1 MAIGLS
7 HLVLPQSKQDA
18 QNPPEPLP
26 LIPKTSP
33 SLPVTLHTPEGE
45 SIELPVGNGITPA
58 IWKKYNLKSKR
69 TIAAHF
75 NCANIGQFEDD
86 VLKLGNAF
94 INSDLTEVP
103 ETTNDDALAREL
115 AKSDEN
121 QRESTMHD
129 GHLAKNMAAS
139 EAR

>member
-7 HLVLPQSKQDA
+7 HLVLPQSKLDA

-26 LIPKTSP
+26 HVPKTSP
-33 SLPVTLHTPEGE
+33 SLPVTLHTPEG
-45 SIELPVGNGITPA
+45 V
-58 IWKKYNLKSKR
+58 
-69 TIAAHF
+69 
-75 NCANIGQFEDD
+75 
-86 VLKLGNAF
+86 GNAF

-103 ETTNDDALAREL
+103 ETTNDEALAREL
-115 AKSDEN
+115 AKSDDN

-129 GHLAKNMAAS
+129 EHLAKNMAAS